1 MATPGLK
8 AEGMT
13 VAMLADS
20 HVARCAAETPSAA
33 AAVSTAVVNPTA
45 ADSTVVADFTAE
57 GATVADAAK
66 GQFF

>member
-20 HVARCAAETPSAA
+20 HVARCAAETPS
-33 AAVSTAVVNPTA
+33 TAVLNPTA

>member
-45 ADSTVVADFTAE
+45 ADSTAE